1 MTAQL
6 LSTSEGQTLVLTLS
20 NPEFRNALGPEMYA
34 AGVEALSVAESSADV
49 RSVVITGAN
58 GIFSAGG
65 NLQRLQNNRQLPPE
79 HQAQSIEGLHNW
91 IEAIRTFP
99 KPVIAAVEGPAAGAG
114 FSLALACDMI
124 VAARNSVFVMA
135 YSSIA
140 LSPDGGGSW
149 SLSRAVPRQLA
160 TELLMCGERSGAERL
175 QQLGVVNRLADAG
188 QALLQALE
196 LCEQLN
202 ARAPNA
208 LASIKELLSDADGSS
223 LNAQL
228 ARERNAFVKN
238 LHHPNA
244 GIGIGAF
251 LNKQKPNH
259 QSLKGQSM
267 DEPIL
272 TMEEREAINS
282 GRWFSSLSPSLR
294 HDILRCA
301 YVKRHKDGD
310 MLAARGD
317 PPEQWIACAKGAVRV
332 SSTSVS
338 GKQITLT
345 YVEPGIWFGD
355 VSIFDGDRRT
365 HDCYAHGETT
375 TLNVAKADFKKIL
388 TQHVE
393 FYDAMLRL
401 HARRIRQLYGLVED
415 LNTLPL
421 RARLAKQ
428 LNHLLRSYGV
438 PSLSDAKAIRI
449 SLQLAQEE
457 LAQLLG
463 ASRQR
468 VNQELKQMERE
479 QIIRIEPGG
488 LVVLDRDALL
498 LIVNADH

>member
-1 MTAQL
+1 
-6 LSTSEGQTLVLTLS
+6 
-20 NPEFRNALGPEMYA
+20 
-34 AGVEALSVAESSADV
+34 
-49 RSVVITGAN
+49 
-58 GIFSAGG
+58 
-65 NLQRLQNNRQLPPE
+65 
-79 HQAQSIEGLHNW
+79 
-91 IEAIRTFP
+91 
-99 KPVIAAVEGPAAGAG
+99 
-114 FSLALACDMI
+114 
-124 VAARNSVFVMA
+124 
-135 YSSIA
+135 
-140 LSPDGGGSW
+140 
-149 SLSRAVPRQLA
+149 
-160 TELLMCGERSGAERL
+160 
-175 QQLGVVNRLADAG
+175 
-188 QALLQALE
+188 
-196 LCEQLN
+196 
-202 ARAPNA
+202 
-208 LASIKELLSDADGSS
+208 
-223 LNAQL
+223 
-228 ARERNAFVKN
+228 
-238 LHHPNA
+238 
-244 GIGIGAF
+244 
-251 LNKQKPNH
+251 
-259 QSLKGQSM
+259 M

-272 TMEEREAINS
+272 TM
-282 GRWFSSLSPSLR
+282 
-294 HDILRCA
+294 DILRCA

-375 TLNVAKADFKKIL
+375 TLNVAKSDFKKIL
-388 TQHVE
+388 SQHVE
-393 FYDAMLRL
+393 FSEAMLRL
-401 HARRIRQLYGLVED
+401 QARRIRQLYGLVED